1 MLCVILWKM
10 YLLDLSFLILVLHA
24 YNCLISVYSC
34 PPLFPWSKQVAPKIA
49 PFSFG
54 EAALNQGEPASVQCT
69 ILGGDLPINVT
80 WLLNGRAID
89 SFHDISL
96 ARLGKRVNVL
106 TVESVAAHH
115 AGNYSCRASNKAG
128 TTEYA
133 AQLIVDG
140 LLMAA
145 IND

>member
-1 MLCVILWKM
+1 MKV
-10 YLLDLSFLILVLHA
+10 F
-24 YNCLISVYSC
+24 
-34 PPLFPWSKQVAPKIA
+34 PKIA

-54 EAALNQGEPASVQCT
+54 EVALNQGEPASVQCT

-89 SFHDISL
+89 SYHDISL

-115 AGNYSCRASNKAG
+115 AGNYSCRATNQAG

-140 LLMAA
+140 LCAET
-145 IND
+145 IQY